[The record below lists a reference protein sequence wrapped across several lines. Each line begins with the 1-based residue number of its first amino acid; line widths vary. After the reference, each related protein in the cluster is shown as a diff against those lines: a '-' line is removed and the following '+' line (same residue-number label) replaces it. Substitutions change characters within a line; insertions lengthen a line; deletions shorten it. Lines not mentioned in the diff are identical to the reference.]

1 MPAFTCGS
9 ENLLKTLLLS
19 ILKKLLKNQ
28 HVFAFRPRP
37 LRPQAAAMQAA
48 AVTRR
53 NGGGAMREGGEPEG
67 LALELERERGK
78 Q

>member
-1 MPAFTCGS
+1 MWLREFM
-9 ENLLKTLLLS
+9 ELFS
-19 ILKKLLKNQ
+19 IPKKRLKKKNQ